1 MSVAAEREQPAQGS
15 AEGGT
20 LGRYRLLFRI
30 AAGGMAEVYVGAQ
43 RGERGF
49 RKLVAIKRM
58 LPHLGTDEHFVQ
70 MFLDEARIAADI
82 ASPYVVPTLDLG
94 VDENDAP
101 FLVME
106 LVVGLSLAQLL
117 RSVFARGER
126 VPAPI
131 ALELLAQAADGLHDA
146 HEARSAT
153 GVPLG
158 IVHRDISPQNV
169 LIGIDGRA
177 RITDFGVARALN
189 RLTRTNTG
197 ELKGKFAYFSPE
209 QATAADID
217 ARADVFALGVVAWE
231 TFAGER
237 LFATDNPLTTL
248 EAVRGK
254 SIPRLDAPPWGCSKA
269 VANAVA
275 DALERDLS
283 KRFTSAAE
291 FSRALR
297 AAMGGARTDRAEIEA
312 WLQKVEGARLD
323 ALRQKIEAAIA
334 GFEQELTPSV
344 SASGRSSRPS
354 NVEAVQVPALQGETG
369 TPDAAS
375 PRAGDA
381 SAVHTT
387 VSRPPEGGEAD
398 AQQVSEPA
406 RGFPVRTAAI
416 VLGLCALLGLG
427 AGAWLLGGRGSETET
442 APVAD
447 ATAAPPTSALP
458 VAAPDTPVATLPSAT
473 PPANGE
479 VTPIATDAGAAV
491 DNTANALPD
500 AQAPAVAAATD
511 PAHIEGVRGEPAEDG
526 VPTPARA
533 DTTRSER
540 PRPRRE
546 ASGGTASAA
555 SPEPAA
561 TPTTTP
567 TTPAADAPAN
577 ANRRGALRGMDTFE
591 RELAHP

>member
-1 MSVAAEREQPAQGS
+1 MGEAAERGLAAQG
-15 AEGGT
+15 AADGGT

-82 ASPYVVPTLDLG
+82 NSPHVVPTLDLG

-106 LVVGLSLAQLL
+106 LIVGLSLAQLL
-117 RSVFARGER
+117 RSVFARSER
-126 VPAPI
+126 IPTPI

-169 LIGIDGRA
+169 LIGTDGRA

-209 QATAADID
+209 QANAAELD

-231 TFAGER
+231 TFAAAR

-254 SIPRLDAPPWGCSKA
+254 AIPRLDAAPYGCSR
-269 VANAVA
+269 AVA
-275 DALERDLS
+275 DAVAGALERDLS

-297 AAMGGARTDRAEIEA
+297 TAMEGTRTERSELET
-312 WLQKVEGARLD
+312 WLQGVERPRLD
-323 ALRQKIEAAIA
+323 ALRARIEGAIA

-344 SASGRSSRPS
+344 SASGRASGPGGRPS
-354 NVEAVQVPALQGETG
+354 VSGVRAGEPEPANEPAPRDETSAVRTSVAAHRAAVAQEAPAEARGISPKLALAALALCGVVGLAVGGWFLSRNAHEAPPTAAVSDAATTPSAPQTPTAETPPPETTTADTTASPTATDATGAQAAQADTPTAEAPPAYPATEILVPREEDPPRARTRRRGATDAAREA
-369 TPDAAS
+369 PAAS
-375 PRAGDA
+375 P
-381 SAVHTT
+381 
-387 VSRPPEGGEAD
+387 
-398 AQQVSEPA
+398 
-406 RGFPVRTAAI
+406 
-416 VLGLCALLGLG
+416 
-427 AGAWLLGGRGSETET
+427 
-442 APVAD
+442 
-447 ATAAPPTSALP
+447 TAAPPP
-458 VAAPDTPVATLPSAT
+458 ATTAT
-473 PPANGE
+473 
-479 VTPIATDAGAAV
+479 T
-491 DNTANALPD
+491 
-500 AQAPAVAAATD
+500 APA
-511 PAHIEGVRGEPAEDG
+511 
-526 VPTPARA
+526 A
-533 DTTRSER
+533 DTT
-540 PRPRRE
+540 
-546 ASGGTASAA
+546 T
-555 SPEPAA
+555 
-561 TPTTTP
+561 
-567 TTPAADAPAN
+567 
-577 ANRRGALRGMDTFE
+577 RRGALRGMDNFE

>member
-1 MSVAAEREQPAQGS
+1 MSVAAEREQAAQGS
-15 AEGGT
+15 SEGGT

-30 AAGGMAEVYVGAQ
+30 AAGGMAEVFVGAQ

-82 ASPYVVPTLDLG
+82 HSPHVVPTLDLG

-158 IVHRDISPQNV
+158 IVHRDVSPQNV
-169 LIGIDGRA
+169 LVGTDGRA

-209 QATAADID
+209 QASAAELD

-231 TFAGER
+231 TFAAER

-248 EAVRGK
+248 EGVRGK
-254 SIPRLDAPPWGCSKA
+254 AIPRLDAAPYHCAKAIADA
-269 VANAVA
+269 VAG
-275 DALERDLS
+275 ALERDLS
-283 KRFTSAAE
+283 KRFPTAAE

-297 AAMGGARTDRAEIEA
+297 AAMEGTRTERAEIEA
-312 WLQKVEGARLD
+312 WLQRVEGARLD
-323 ALRQKIEAAIA
+323 ALRTRIEGAIA
-334 GFEQELTPSV
+334 GFEQELTPSI
-344 SASGRSSRPS
+344 SASGRASGPGGRPS
-354 NVEAVQVPALQGETG
+354 VSGLRAREPEPAEEPAPREETSVVR
-369 TPDAAS
+369 TSVAKK
-375 PRAGDA
+375 A
-381 SAVHTT
+381 SA
-387 VSRPPEGGEAD
+387 RDPDPEPLPEA
-398 AQQVSEPA
+398 APA
-406 RGFPVRTAAI
+406 RGFPLRSALITLA
-416 VLGLCALLGLG
+416 LCGLVGLA
-427 AGAWLLGGRGSETET
+427 AGAWLLRGR
-442 APVAD
+442 D
-447 ATAAPPTSALP
+447 AEAAPAETPIAAPTP
-458 VAAPDTPVATLPSAT
+458 VVAAPTNDA
-473 PPANGE
+473 PPAPPGE
-479 VTPIATDAGAAV
+479 APIV
-491 DNTANALPD
+491 P
-500 AQAPAVAAATD
+500 APAVEAPVVAAPTNDAP
-511 PAHIEGVRGEPAEDG
+511 PAPAPAVEAPI
-526 VPTPARA
+526 VAAPTV
-533 DTTRSER
+533 DTPRTER
-540 PRPRRE
+540 PRARRADSAE
-546 ASGGTASAA
+546 A
-555 SPEPAA
+555 PP
-561 TPTTTP
+561 P
-567 TTPAADAPAN
+567 APASE
-577 ANRRGALRGMDTFE
+577 APAPADESPTSTTRRGALRGMDTFE
-591 RELAHP
+591 RELAQP

>member
-169 LIGIDGRA
+169 LVGVDGRA

-209 QATAADID
+209 QASAGDID

-254 SIPRLDAPPWGCSKA
+254 AIPRLDAPPWGCSKA

-283 KRFTSAAE
+283 KRFSTATE

-334 GFEQELTPSV
+334 GFEQELTPSA

-354 NVEAVQVPALQGETG
+354 NVEAALQGETG
-369 TPDAAS
+369 TSDAAS
-375 PRAGDA
+375 PRASDA

-387 VSRPPEGGEAD
+387 VSRPHEGGEAD

-406 RGFPVRTAAI
+406 RGFRVRTAAI

-427 AGAWLLGGRGSETET
+427 AGAWLLGGRREPE
-442 APVAD
+442 PVAD
-447 ATAAPPTSALP
+447 AAAAPPSSALP
-458 VAAPDTPVATLPSAT
+458 VAAPAAPVTTPPSAT
-473 PPANGE
+473 PSANGE
-479 VTPIATDAGAAV
+479 ATAIATDAGAV
-491 DNTANALPD
+491 SDNAANALPD
-500 AQAPAVAAATD
+500 AQAPTGTAATD
-511 PAHIEGVRGEPAEDG
+511 PAHIEGVRAEPAADG
-526 VPTPARA
+526 DPTTVRA

-567 TTPAADAPAN
+567 TTPADDAPAN

>member
-1 MSVAAEREQPAQGS
+1 MSVAAEREQAAQGS

-30 AAGGMAEVYVGAQ
+30 AAGGMAEVFVGAQ

-58 LPHLGTDEHFVQ
+58 LPHLGSDEHFVQ

-82 ASPYVVPTLDLG
+82 HSPHVVPTLDLG

-126 VPAPI
+126 IPAPI

-169 LIGIDGRA
+169 LVGTDGRA

-209 QATAADID
+209 QASATELD

-231 TFAGER
+231 TFAAER

-248 EAVRGK
+248 EGVRGK
-254 SIPRLDAPPWGCSKA
+254 AIPRLDTAPYGCTKA
-269 VANAVA
+269 VADAVA
-275 DALERDLS
+275 GALERDLT
-283 KRFTSAAE
+283 KRFATASE

-297 AAMGGARTDRAEIEA
+297 AAMEGTRTERAEIEA
-312 WLQKVEGARLD
+312 WLQGVEGTRLD
-323 ALRQKIEAAIA
+323 ALRVRIEGAIA

-344 SASGRSSRPS
+344 SASGRASGPGSRPS
-354 NVEAVQVPALQGETG
+354 VSGVRAREPERADEPAPRDDTNIIG
-369 TPDAAS
+369 TTVAKGRKTDDAAS
-375 PRAGDA
+375 PPDA
-381 SAVHTT
+381 A
-387 VSRPPEGGEAD
+387 
-398 AQQVSEPA
+398 PA
-406 RGFPVRTAAI
+406 RAFPARTALIA
-416 VLGLCALLGLG
+416 LALCGLVGLA
-427 AGAWLLGGRGSETET
+427 AGAWLLGRREAGPAPSSPPIAAPTPSIAAQSNDAPPVPAPAVEAPSIAAPSNDAPPVPAPTVD
-442 APVAD
+442 APVVAAPTND
-447 ATAAPPTSALP
+447 APAAPPAEAP
-458 VAAPDTPVATLPSAT
+458 VVAAPTVDTPRT
-473 PPANGE
+473 
-479 VTPIATDAGAAV
+479 
-491 DNTANALPD
+491 
-500 AQAPAVAAATD
+500 
-511 PAHIEGVRGEPAEDG
+511 
-526 VPTPARA
+526 
-533 DTTRSER
+533 ER
-540 PRPRRE
+540 PRPRRTDNAE
-546 ASGGTASAA
+546 G
-555 SPEPAA
+555 PRP
-561 TPTTTP
+561 TP
-567 TTPAADAPAN
+567 TTPPESSAPAGESTTS
-577 ANRRGALRGMDTFE
+577 ATRRGALRGMDNFE
-591 RELAHP
+591 RELAQP

>member
-82 ASPYVVPTLDLG
+82 ASPHVVPTLDLG

-169 LIGIDGRA
+169 LVGVDGRA

-209 QATAADID
+209 QASAGDID

-254 SIPRLDAPPWGCSKA
+254 AIPRLDAPPWGCSKS

-283 KRFTSAAE
+283 KRFSTATE

-297 AAMGGARTDRAEIEA
+297 AAMGGARTDRDEIEA

-334 GFEQELTPSV
+334 GFEQELTPSA
-344 SASGRSSRPS
+344 SASGRSSRPL
-354 NVEAVQVPALQGETG
+354 NVEAALQGETG

-375 PRAGDA
+375 PRASDA
-381 SAVHTT
+381 SAVHTA
-387 VSRPPEGGEAD
+387 VARPHPGGEAD
-398 AQQVSEPA
+398 AQQASEPA
-406 RGFPVRTAAI
+406 RGFPMRTAAL

-427 AGAWLLGGRGSETET
+427 AGAWLLGGRREPE
-442 APVAD
+442 PVAD
-447 ATAAPPTSALP
+447 AAAAPPSSALP
-458 VAAPDTPVATLPSAT
+458 VAAPAAPVATPPSAM

-479 VTPIATDAGAAV
+479 ATATAIATDAGAAV
-491 DNTANALPD
+491 DNSANALPD

-511 PAHIEGVRGEPAEDG
+511 PAHIEGVRAEPAEDG
-526 VPTPARA
+526 DPTTVRA

>member
-82 ASPYVVPTLDLG
+82 TSPHVVPTLDLG

-169 LIGIDGRA
+169 LVGIDGRA

-209 QATAADID
+209 QASAGEID

-231 TFAGER
+231 TFAAER

-254 SIPRLDAPPWGCSKA
+254 VIPRLDAPPWGCSKA
-269 VANAVA
+269 IANAVA

-297 AAMGGARTDRAEIEA
+297 GAMGGARTDRAEIEA

-323 ALRQKIEAAIA
+323 ALRQRIEAAIA

-344 SASGRSSRPS
+344 SPSGRSSRPS
-354 NVEAVQVPALQGETG
+354 NIEAAFVPGPALPGEPG
-369 TPDAAS
+369 TPGSAS
-375 PRAGDA
+375 ARGDA
-381 SAVHTT
+381 SAVHT
-387 VSRPPEGGEAD
+387 SISQPRPSQDSQTDGASEG
-398 AQQVSEPA
+398 P
-406 RGFPVRTAAI
+406 RGFPVRTAALA
-416 VLGLCALLGLG
+416 LGLCALVGLG
-427 AGAWLLGGRGSETET
+427 AGAWLLRGRGSE
-442 APVAD
+442 AD
-447 ATAAPPTSALP
+447 AAPPGPAAAVP
-458 VAAPDTPVATLPSAT
+458 DVAAAAVAAPAAPTEPPPSAT
-473 PPANGE
+473 APANGE
-479 VTPIATDAGAAV
+479 AEPTQPATDAGAAI
-491 DNTANALPD
+491 DTAANAGSAAQPATDD
-500 AQAPAVAAATD
+500 AGTPSAPAD
-511 PAHIEGVRGEPAEDG
+511 EP
-526 VPTPARA
+526 TTARA
-533 DTTRSER
+533 EAPRSER
-540 PRPRRE
+540 PRARRD
-546 ASGGTASAA
+546 APPDAPTTTTTTA
-555 SPEPAA
+555 PP
-561 TPTTTP
+561 TTP
-567 TTPAADAPAN
+567 TTPAGDAPAN